1 MCSRIKSAVILPLV
15 RLIIQLWFGLF
26 FQKRE
31 ERDKRGDVLGL
42 GGRIC
47 EVALAAM
54 RVGLR
59 ELWLQLAWSL
69 CALGVKCRAL

>member
-1 MCSRIKSAVILPLV
+1 MCSRIKLAVILPLV
-15 RLIIQLWFGLF
+15 RLIIPLRFGLF

-31 ERDKRGDVLGL
+31 ERDKCGDVLGL
-42 GGRIC
+42 GGRMC
-47 EVALAAM
+47 EVALAAV